1 MNSNHPDYLYHQLY
15 ESASSRKKKTLTLI
29 HEICK
34 EQHDKN
40 EKDFS
45 IVTIAALLAKKGG
58 LSEQALRNKNA
69 EPYRLLIQKWAEYS
83 NTTTKK
89 PKTKK
94 TSTVNDEILSSI
106 QDPTTKALVGM
117 ILAENKKLKNENHLL
132 KSQTCFTIDMRSQ
145 NNSATQ
151 NTVVITSALKELSDT
166 EKDALKHA
174 VSESF
179 FKSRGWTVEK
189 NGRVKEKGTPVYNI
203 GYMNAMEKILNE
215 IKEAVPNSV

>member
-1 MNSNHPDYLYHQLY
+1 MSSDI
-15 ESASSRKKKTLTLI
+15 SASR
-29 HEICK
+29 
-34 EQHDKN
+34 
-40 EKDFS
+40 
-45 IVTIAALLAKKGG
+45 
-58 LSEQALRNKNA
+58 
-69 EPYRLLIQKWAEYS
+69 
-83 NTTTKK
+83 

-145 NNSATQ
+145 NNSAMQ

-166 EKDALKHA
+166 EKAALKHA

-189 NGRVKEKGTPVYNI
+189 NGRGKEKGTPVYNI

-215 IKEAVPNSV
+215 IKE